1 MGIRDNSKKGNE
13 ETQWKEEVKSIL
25 KVIRGKNYNDKSVFS
40 SVLMC
45 DNIVDSLRPKL
56 FCMIND

>member
-45 DNIVDSLRPKL
+45 HNIVDSLRPKL